1 MTTKNKK
8 RTQYIEGIERTKT
21 YNYLFEPSITMFH
34 NESVLEV
41 FNSYVSGIRIINIF
55 LGDKAEGTTKYKLED
70 GVYHILCDLS
80 GPHATSRLKQL
91 KSSQYYVDS
100 YIINREP
107 KAGVILFRAFKGKA
121 YNNFLTSEY
130 NKMYTDTLLEAVKD
144 RFVKSPVKRGKDKE
158 YKHAFRVLSDDPALR
173 DAWAKRMHVDPDEV
187 VQLASKLN
195 LNKEVVNIKEYYDEI
210 CDKV

>member
-21 YNYLFEPSITMFH
+21 YDYLFEPSITMFH

-55 LGDKAEGTTKYKLED
+55 LGDKAEETPKYKLED

-91 KSSQYYVDS
+91 KNSQYYVDS

-121 YNNFLTSEY
+121 YNNF
-130 NKMYTDTLLEAVKD
+130 
-144 RFVKSPVKRGKDKE
+144 VKSPTKRGKDKE
-158 YKHAFRVLSDDPALR
+158 YKHAFRVLSDDATLR
-173 DAWAKRMHVDPDEV
+173 EEWAKRMHVDPNEV